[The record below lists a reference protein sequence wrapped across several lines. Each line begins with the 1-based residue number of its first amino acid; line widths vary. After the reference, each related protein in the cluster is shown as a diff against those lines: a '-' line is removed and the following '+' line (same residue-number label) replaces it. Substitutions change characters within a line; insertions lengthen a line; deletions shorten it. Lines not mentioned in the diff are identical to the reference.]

1 MLQIDFQEMVE
12 EYTPSLYRLAYSYC
26 LNRFDAEDVVQEV
39 FLRYLQH
46 KPQCAGP
53 GQLRSWLMTTTA
65 NRCKDLLNSG
75 WRQKNLPLED
85 VHASI
90 DHLDEKI
97 DMESAMAKLSSNL
110 RGVVHLFY
118 FEGMSVNQIAELLH
132 LSRSAVLSRL
142 FKARKQLQKLLGGD

>member
-1 MLQIDFQEMVE
+1 MVE

>member
-97 DMESAMAKLSSNL
+97 DMEYAMAKLSSNL

-118 FEGMSVNQIAELLH
+118 FEGMTVNQIAELLH
-132 LSRSAVLSRL
+132 LSRCAVLSRL
-142 FKARKQLQKLLGGD
+142 FKARKQLKKLLGGD

>member
-1 MLQIDFQEMVE
+1 MQIDFREMVE

-53 GQLRSWLMTTTA
+53 DQLRAWLMTTAA

-85 VHASI
+85 VHASV